1 MGEMSNFLTVGQDF
15 PPSPGSS
22 AKVQGK
28 VGEQSTPEWC
38 NNFLTFLV
46 RREIR
51 YLGDVSGI

>member
-15 PPSPGSS
+15 PPSPGSPT
-22 AKVQGK
+22 KVQGK
-28 VGEQSTPEWC
+28 VGEQSTPEGC
-38 NNFLTFLV
+38 NNLLTFLV